1 MDLSRGQFLLRG
13 HDTIPRCPHKVSNGF
28 PGARLVYSMCV
39 LSSFRTFVGAAAAYV
54 WLSCHVS
61 CSDLRSMPSRLL
73 RTSVDRSDEA
83 FLRCCADN
91 QISIYLPSIHTSNL
105 IPFSLI
111 LFIQAHPDPIFH
123 QRPHLLALSSSL
135 PISSSTRAHA
145 SCIELRPPR
154 LSAPAAASQPT
165 TYEPTPIPS
174 SIRTPSAMP
183 PRLPLR
189 PRHPSMQHATT
200 SDFLAFPL
208 KQQPLSRPPGVGLST
223 SSAASICAWI

>member
-123 QRPHLLALSSSL
+123 LRPHLLALSSSL
-135 PISSSTRAHA
+135 PISSSTRAKH
-145 SCIELRPPR
+145 
-154 LSAPAAASQPT
+154 
-165 TYEPTPIPS
+165 
-174 SIRTPSAMP
+174 
-183 PRLPLR
+183 
-189 PRHPSMQHATT
+189 HATT
-200 SDFLAFPL
+200 SDLLAFPL
-208 KQQPLSRPPGVGLST
+208 KQQLLSRPFGIGLST
-223 SSAASICAWI
+223 SSAASICAWISC